1 MKRCICTCASV
12 LFLLAVWT
20 MQVSAGEV
28 SGAESA
34 LVAIGQGQ
42 YEYNGA
48 IYAFK
53 SEYQTKL
60 YNYLSRD
67 DVDLSQSEV
76 NDYIAQF
83 YGNLATACTS
93 QYMYKVSDAPKPSP
107 NPTPAEPS
115 PTPAEP
121 AVPTVTPAEPS
132 EIPAET
138 EPSGEDTAPTETPAK
153 PAGSKADRDTKE
165 ETEVETEPEETGDE
179 PVTLPAVEEKPVI
192 TETETVPET
201 EIAETE
207 ERKDYS
213 NAEHVDNRYR
223 FEMVIGVLIVA
234 TVVILLLLVGRK
246 TTKKKKWHRD

>member
-34 LVAIGQGQ
+34 LIAIGQGQ
-42 YEYNGA
+42 YEYDGA

-53 SEYQTKL
+53 AEYQTKL

-93 QYMYKVSDAPKPSP
+93 QYMYKVSDVAKPAPAD
-107 NPTPAEPS
+107 PAR
-115 PTPAEP
+115 AE
-121 AVPTVTPAEPS
+121 PTVTPA
-132 EIPAET
+132 
-138 EPSGEDTAPTETPAK
+138 APTESAPAEPEVTAEPEAPSEKPAK
-153 PAGSKADRDTKE
+153 ATDTRKDKE
-165 ETEVETEPEETGDE
+165 TTAETETEPEETE
-179 PVTLPAVEEKPVI
+179 EVPVTLPAVEEKTVI

-201 EIAETE
+201 EMAETE

-223 FEMVIGVLIVA
+223 FEMVIGVLVVA
-234 TVVILLLLVGRK
+234 AVVFLLLLVGRK